1 MKRRL
6 STVYLVLLLSL
17 IFPGCSEQ
25 EIVND
30 SSACAALPSFSSESE
45 LAEFLNEQNV
55 YSESNPDMFAK
66 PGYIPD
72 GYILDE
78 IILAPSSEGSD
89 AHLTYYYRSERFL
102 NYRQTV
108 DFRDLATSEA
118 DQAYHDFQKQS
129 TISFNRGPETR
140 SSMPTDGNYFQIYHM
155 VPSVL
160 YPEVYITSSSPQV
173 TKDVVNIAWLDETGH
188 FCTLQMPYDLFSEED
203 IPTYTE
209 VEYFYIDTYNQT
221 MILAE

>member
-89 AHLTYYYRSERFL
+89 GS
-102 NYRQTV
+102 
-108 DFRDLATSEA
+108 
-118 DQAYHDFQKQS
+118 
-129 TISFNRGPETR
+129 
-140 SSMPTDGNYFQIYHM
+140 
-155 VPSVL
+155 VPNFV
-160 YPEVYITSSSPQV
+160 
-173 TKDVVNIAWLDETGH
+173 
-188 FCTLQMPYDLFSEED
+188 
-203 IPTYTE
+203 
-209 VEYFYIDTYNQT
+209 
-221 MILAE
+221 